1 MQIMSLSVPI
11 APQTTGH
18 PFGLPENRDPV
29 RRETRVTP
37 VAESRNPD
45 AGFKDG
51 KKPLQFWRSA
61 GGAVDPET
69 HIAPPSIMQ
78 IKISQLLNEQA
89 GLTRPDEAGDEPRG
103 DKHDR
108 SLHPAPQETEDVAPA
123 PDRTAPGEDPR
134 RGYANAAQIT
144 KADTARDTEDS

>member
-18 PFGLPENRDPV
+18 PYGLPENRAPV
-29 RRETRVTP
+29 RRETRIEP
-37 VAESRNPD
+37 VANARNPD

-61 GGAVDPET
+61 SGSVDPST

-78 IKISQLLNEQA
+78 IKISQMLSEQTTPSTA
-89 GLTRPDEAGDEPRG
+89 DDPKSA
-103 DKHDR
+103 
-108 SLHPAPQETEDVAPA
+108 ETASA
-123 PDRTAPGEDPR
+123 PDGAAMEKQSAMDEHHAGAGIETPKDDPR
-134 RGYANAAQIT
+134 EGYAKAALIA
-144 KADTARDTEDS
+144 KAQPWQAPD